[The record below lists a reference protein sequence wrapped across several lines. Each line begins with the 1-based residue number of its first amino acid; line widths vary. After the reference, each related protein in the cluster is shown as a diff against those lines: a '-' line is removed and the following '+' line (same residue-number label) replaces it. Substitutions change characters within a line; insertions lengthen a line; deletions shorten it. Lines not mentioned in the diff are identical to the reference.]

1 MLAPILL
8 TAFAVLATYLFR
20 KIRWA
25 RLEQFK
31 NIPQIK
37 PSAFWGH
44 LKLMGELMSSGREN
58 AHPDE
63 MFVEISEQLGRPPC
77 FLVDARPASW
87 PTLLVANHETAE
99 QISRV
104 TKQFPWAVPKSPSFQ
119 DVIHVVGYKSLLI
132 QEGEEWKQ
140 LRKMFNPG
148 FAPSHLIT
156 MLPAILGKLSRFLQL
171 MDTYAATGE
180 VFSLSKPIINL
191 TFDIIGAV
199 VMDTDVD
206 AQHEKDED
214 RSQLIRLFD
223 ELSQTYTGQ
232 GQNIPWYFRPRLEY
246 RRIGIARQID
256 NILKPIVRQKH
267 AELKRGSTKGRTVLD
282 LSLQGIDDLTE
293 AYVSLACDQ
302 IKTFLFAGHDT
313 TAILLSWTFYELSRS
328 PRVLKTVRDE
338 LDDLFGPDPDPESV
352 IAKLL
357 APGGEELVSRM
368 PYISAVIKEV
378 LRLRPPAGSARMS
391 PKGAGLMMRM
401 QNGEDVCI
409 DNMII
414 YLCGHL
420 IQRDRNVYGETADD
434 FVPERWL
441 GDSDTSERT
450 NDDAE
455 GSKQENK
462 ITPGAWRPF
471 ERGPRSCIGQE
482 LANIEARVIIAAIA
496 RRYDITKVGLGEL
509 ALNEKGEPVLNE
521 KGQYKV
527 KSEVYQVSRA
537 HRSGVVGRVRRPSTD
552 SLQTIQVT
560 AKPVDGMKV
569 KIKLAPN
576 ATTSRPSVVGVGDLL
591 NHR

>member
-1 MLAPILL
+1 
-8 TAFAVLATYLFR
+8 
-20 KIRWA
+20 
-25 RLEQFK
+25 
-31 NIPQIK
+31 
-37 PSAFWGH
+37 
-44 LKLMGELMSSGREN
+44 
-58 AHPDE
+58 
-63 MFVEISEQLGRPPC
+63 MFVEMSEQLGRPPC
-77 FLVDARPASW
+77 FFVDARPASW
-87 PTLLVANHETAE
+87 GMLLVANHEAAE

-104 TKQFPWAVPKSPSFQ
+104 TKQFPWSVPKSPSVQ
-119 DVIHVVGYKSLLI
+119 DIIHVIGYKSLLT
-132 QEGEEWKQ
+132 QEVRRTRAVYEVDADMLQGSDWKQ

-148 FAPSHLIT
+148 FAPNHLIT
-156 MLPAILGKLSRFLQL
+156 MLPAILGKLPPFLQL
-171 MDTYAATGE
+171 MDKYATTGE

-199 VMDTDVD
+199 VMDTDAD

-232 GQNIPWYFRPRLEY
+232 GTNIPWYFRPRLEY
-246 RRIGIARQID
+246 KRITIARQID
-256 NILKPIVRQKH
+256 GIIKPIVRQKH
-267 AELKRGSTKGRTVLD
+267 AELKRSSTKGRTVLD

-293 AYVSLACDQ
+293 DYVSQACDQ

-352 IAKLL
+352 VAKLL
-357 APGGEELVSRM
+357 APGGEELVGRM

-378 LRLRPPAGSARMS
+378 LRLRPPAGSARMA
-391 PKGAGLMMRM
+391 PKGSGLMMRM
-401 QNGEDVCI
+401 PNGEDACI

-420 IQRDRNVYGETADD
+420 IQRDRNVYGDTADD

-450 NDDAE
+450 NDDDDD
-455 GSKQENK
+455 SKHKKK
-462 ITPGAWRPF
+462 IAPGAWRPF
-471 ERGPRSCIGQE
+471 ERGPRNCIGQE

-496 RRYDITKVGLGEL
+496 RRYDFTKVGLGEL
-509 ALNEKGEPVLNE
+509 DLSEKGEPVLNE

-527 KSEVYQVSRA
+527 KSEVYQVR
-537 HRSGVVGRVRRPSTD
+537 HRSAGLIRSEGRVLTLCRPS
-552 SLQTIQVT
+552 
-560 AKPVDGMKV
+560 K
-569 KIKLAPN
+569 
-576 ATTSRPSVVGVGDLL
+576 
-591 NHR
+591 